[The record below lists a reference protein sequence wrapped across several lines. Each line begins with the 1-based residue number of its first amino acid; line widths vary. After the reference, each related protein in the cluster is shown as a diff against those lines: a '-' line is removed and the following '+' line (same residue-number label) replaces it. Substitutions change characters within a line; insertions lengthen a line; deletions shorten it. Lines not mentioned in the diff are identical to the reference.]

1 MVTGHTRTAT
11 DGIQEARTVT
21 IPTRRRAARP
31 AATRLAWALC
41 VLSVALAVASVGLA
55 FFNGENLLE
64 LVANHHAIGILDALV
79 LSVVGALIVVRDR
92 RHLLAW
98 LLLVDSLLLATFN
111 FASQY
116 GLLALGLTSRHVSLP
131 GGELCSWLAGWTN
144 LPGIVLG
151 VVFLVLLFPDGRLPS
166 RRWWPLA
173 VAGAVTAVVPTV
185 VLAVGYWPLRGPEL
199 FTDQGELPALVGGM
213 FWLAFAGSLVLGAIS
228 VVGLVLRFRRA
239 GAVQRQ
245 QIKWFAYGA
254 VLSIP
259 LSLFPEADPW
269 GPYAEFLGTVLL
281 LGGLG
286 IGILRYRLWD
296 IDRLVNR
303 TLVYGLVTVILGG
316 TYALGVLVL
325 GQAVSAGRR
334 PSSLVVAAT
343 TLVVAAL
350 FQPLRRRVQRAVDR
364 RFNRRHYDAAR
375 TIEAFATRLRA
386 QVDLPALAAELL
398 AVADHTL
405 QPTQVSLWLA
415 QPPTWMAGRRRG
427 SSSTSRSTSRVTG
440 AVSPW
445 PNSR

>member
-1 MVTGHTRTAT
+1 MTSP
-11 DGIQEARTVT
+11 ARQ
-21 IPTRRRAARP
+21 RAAGP
-31 AATRLAWALC
+31 VVTRLAWALC
-41 VLSVALAVASVGLA
+41 ALSVALALASVALA
-55 FFNGENLLE
+55 AFNGENLFE
-64 LVANHHAIGILDALV
+64 LVAAHHAIGILNALV
-79 LSVVGALIVVRDR
+79 LPLIGALIVVGDR

-98 LLLVDSLLLATFN
+98 LLIADGVFLAVYNLTQ
-111 FASQY
+111 QY
-116 GLLALGLTSRHVSLP
+116 AVLALGLTSRRLSLP
-131 GGELCSWLAGWTN
+131 GGDLASWLANWTN
-144 LPGIVLG
+144 VPGIVI
-151 VVFLVLLFPDGRLPS
+151 VAAFMFLLFPDGRLPS
-166 RRWWPLA
+166 RRWWPLGLA
-173 VAGAVTAVVPTV
+173 ATVVLVVPTAL
-185 VLAVGYWPLRGPEL
+185 LAVGYWPLRGPSLMTEE
-199 FTDQGELPALVGGM
+199 GSEPPLVGVM
-213 FWLAFAGSLVLGAIS
+213 FWFAFQAALLLGAIGI
-228 VVGLVLRFRRA
+228 VALVLRFRRA

-259 LSLFPEADPW
+259 LSLFPEARPW
-269 GPYAEFLGTVLL
+269 GPYAELLGTVLL
-281 LGGLG
+281 LAGLG
-286 IGILRYRLWD
+286 VGILRYRLWD

-303 TLVYGLVTVILGG
+303 TLVYGLLTVILGG
-316 TYALGVLVL
+316 AYALGVLVL

-334 PSSLVVAAT
+334 PSSLVVAGT

-375 TIEAFATRLRA
+375 TIEAFATRLRDHT
-386 QVDLPALAAELL
+386 DLPALAAELL

-440 AVSPW
+440 AVSPS

>member
-1 MVTGHTRTAT
+1 M
-11 DGIQEARTVT
+11 T
-21 IPTRRRAARP
+21 IPAQERATRP
-31 AATRLAWALC
+31 AVTRLAWALC
-41 VLSVALAVASVGLA
+41 ALSVALALASVALA
-55 FFNGENLLE
+55 FVNGEDLLE
-64 LVANHHAIGILDALV
+64 QVAAHHAIGILDALV
-79 LSVVGALIVVRDR
+79 LSVVGALIVVRDP

-111 FASQY
+111 FAAQY
-116 GLLALGLTSRHVSLP
+116 APLALGLTSRHLSLP
-131 GGELCSWLAGWTN
+131 GGELASWLASWTN
-144 LPGIVLG
+144 VPGIVIS

-166 RRWWPLA
+166 RRWWP

-185 VLAVGYWPLRGPEL
+185 VLAVGYWPLRGPSLVTQE
-199 FTDQGELPALVGGM
+199 GEVPALVGEM
-213 FWLAFAGSLVLGAIS
+213 FGFAFLGSLVLGAVS
-228 VVGLVLRFRRA
+228 VVGLVLRFHHA

-259 LSLFPEADPW
+259 LSLFPEARPW

-316 TYALGVLVL
+316 AYALGVLVL

-334 PSSLVVAAT
+334 PSGLVVAAT

-375 TIEAFATRLRA
+375 TIEAFAARLRDHT
-386 QVDLPALAAELL
+386 DLPALAAELL
-398 AVADHTL
+398 AVADRTL

-427 SSSTSRSTSRVTG
+427 SPSTSRSTSRVTG
-440 AVSPW
+440 AVSPS
-445 PNSR
+445 PNRR

>member
-1 MVTGHTRTAT
+1 MLEGQTPRD
-11 DGIQEARTVT
+11 DGGEEATVT
-21 IPTRRRAARP
+21 TPATRRP

-41 VLSVALAVASVGLA
+41 VLSVALALAAVGLA
-55 FFNGENLLE
+55 FFNGENLVE
-64 LVANHHAIGILDALV
+64 LVAAHHAIGILDALV
-79 LSVVGALIVVRDR
+79 LSLVGALIVVRDR

-98 LLLVDSLLLATFN
+98 LLLVESVLLATFN
-111 FASQY
+111 FAAQWAP
-116 GLLALGLTSRHVSLP
+116 LALGLTSRHLSLP
-131 GGELCSWLAGWTN
+131 GGDLASWLASWTN
-144 LPGIVLG
+144 VPGIVIG

-173 VAGAVTAVVPTV
+173 AAGALITVVPTLI
-185 VLAVGYWPLRGPEL
+185 LAVGYWPLRGPEL
-199 FTDQGELPALVGGM
+199 VKAEGEVSPLVGGM
-213 FWLAFAGSLVLGAIS
+213 FWIAFAGSLVLGAIA
-228 VVGLVLRFRRA
+228 VVALVLRFRRA
-239 GAVQRQ
+239 GAVERQ

-259 LSLFPEADPW
+259 LTLFPEADPW
-269 GPYAEFLGTVLL
+269 GPYLEFLGTVLL
-281 LGGLG
+281 LAGLG

-303 TLVYGLVTVILGG
+303 TVVYGLVTVILGG
-316 TYALGVLVL
+316 AYALGVLVL
-325 GQAVSAGRR
+325 GHAVSAGRS
-334 PSSLVVAAT
+334 PSSLVVAGT

-375 TIEAFATRLRA
+375 TIEAFATRLREHT
-386 QVDLPALAAELL
+386 DLQALSAELL

-427 SSSTSRSTSRVTG
+427 SSSTSRRTSRVTG
-440 AVSPW
+440 AVSPS
-445 PNSR
+445 PKSR

>member
-1 MVTGHTRTAT
+1 MSV
-11 DGIQEARTVT
+11 QARRQA
-21 IPTRRRAARP
+21 PGS

-41 VLSVALAVASVGLA
+41 VLSVALAVAAVALA
-55 FFNGENLLE
+55 FVNGENLIE

-92 RHLLAW
+92 RQLLAW
-98 LLLVDSLLLATFN
+98 LLLVDSLLLATYN
-111 FASQY
+111 FAAQWAP
-116 GLLALGLTSRHVSLP
+116 LALGLSSRHLSLP
-131 GGELCSWLAGWTN
+131 GGDLASWLTSWTN
-144 LPGIVLG
+144 VPGIVVG

-173 VAGAVTAVVPTV
+173 AAGAVTTVVPTV
-185 VLAVGYWPLRGPEL
+185 ILAVGFWPLRGPALLVQE
-199 FTDQGELPALVGGM
+199 GEVPPLVGDL
-213 FWLAFAGSLVLGAIS
+213 FWIAFLGALVLGAIA
-228 VVGLVLRFRRA
+228 VVALVLRYRRA

-254 VLSIP
+254 ALSIP
-259 LSLFPEADPW
+259 LSLFPEAQPW

-281 LGGLG
+281 LAGLG

-303 TLVYGLVTVILGG
+303 TLVYGLLTVILGG
-316 TYALGVLVL
+316 AYALGVLVL
-325 GQAVSAGRR
+325 GQAVSAGRS

-343 TLVVAAL
+343 TLIVAAL

-375 TIEAFATRLRA
+375 TIEAFATRLRDHT
-386 QVDLPALAAELL
+386 DLPALAAELL

-440 AVSPW
+440 AVSPS
-445 PNSR
+445 PNRR

>member
-1 MVTGHTRTAT
+1 M
-11 DGIQEARTVT
+11 T
-21 IPTRRRAARP
+21 IPARERATRP
-31 AATRLAWALC
+31 AVTRLAWALC
-41 VLSVALAVASVGLA
+41 ALSVALALASVALA
-55 FFNGENLLE
+55 FVNGEDLLE
-64 LVANHHAIGILDALV
+64 QVAAHHAIGILDALV
-79 LSVVGALIVVRDR
+79 LSVVGALIVVRDP

-111 FASQY
+111 FAAQY
-116 GLLALGLTSRHVSLP
+116 APLALGLTSRHLSLP
-131 GGELCSWLAGWTN
+131 GGELASWLASWTN
-144 LPGIVLG
+144 VPGIVIS

-166 RRWWPLA
+166 RRWWP

-185 VLAVGYWPLRGPEL
+185 VLAVGYWPLRGPSLVTQE
-199 FTDQGELPALVGGM
+199 GEVPALVGEM
-213 FWLAFAGSLVLGAIS
+213 FGFAFLGSLVLGAVS
-228 VVGLVLRFRRA
+228 VVGLVLRFHHA

-259 LSLFPEADPW
+259 LSLFPEAQPW

-316 TYALGVLVL
+316 AYALGVLVL

-334 PSSLVVAAT
+334 PSGLVVAAT

-375 TIEAFATRLRA
+375 TIEAFAARLRDHT
-386 QVDLPALAAELL
+386 DLPALAAELL
-398 AVADHTL
+398 AVADRTL

-427 SSSTSRSTSRVTG
+427 SPSTSRSTSRVTG
-440 AVSPW
+440 AVSPS
-445 PNSR
+445 PNRR

>member
-1 MVTGHTRTAT
+1 V
-11 DGIQEARTVT
+11 
-21 IPTRRRAARP
+21 
-31 AATRLAWALC
+31 
-41 VLSVALAVASVGLA
+41 
-55 FFNGENLLE
+55 
-64 LVANHHAIGILDALV
+64 
-79 LSVVGALIVVRDR
+79 
-92 RHLLAW
+92 
-98 LLLVDSLLLATFN
+98 
-111 FASQY
+111 
-116 GLLALGLTSRHVSLP
+116 
-131 GGELCSWLAGWTN
+131 
-144 LPGIVLG
+144 
-151 VVFLVLLFPDGRLPS
+151 
-166 RRWWPLA
+166 A

-185 VLAVGYWPLRGPEL
+185 VLAVGYWPLRGPSLVTQE
-199 FTDQGELPALVGGM
+199 GEVPALVGEM
-213 FWLAFAGSLVLGAIS
+213 FGFAFLGSLVLGAVS

-259 LSLFPEADPW
+259 LSLFPEAQPW

-316 TYALGVLVL
+316 AYALGVLVL

-334 PSSLVVAAT
+334 PSGLVVAAT

-375 TIEAFATRLRA
+375 TIEAFAARLRDHT
-386 QVDLPALAAELL
+386 DLPALAAELL
-398 AVADHTL
+398 AVADRTL

-427 SSSTSRSTSRVTG
+427 SPSTSRSTSRVTG
-440 AVSPW
+440 AVSPS
-445 PNSR
+445 PNRR

>member
-1 MVTGHTRTAT
+1 
-11 DGIQEARTVT
+11 
-21 IPTRRRAARP
+21 
-31 AATRLAWALC
+31 
-41 VLSVALAVASVGLA
+41 
-55 FFNGENLLE
+55 
-64 LVANHHAIGILDALV
+64 
-79 LSVVGALIVVRDR
+79 VVRDP

-111 FASQY
+111 FAAQY
-116 GLLALGLTSRHVSLP
+116 APLALGLTSRHLSLP
-131 GGELCSWLAGWTN
+131 GGELASWLASWTN
-144 LPGIVLG
+144 VPGIVIS

-166 RRWWPLA
+166 RRWWPVA

-185 VLAVGYWPLRGPEL
+185 VLAVGYWPLRGPSLVTQE
-199 FTDQGELPALVGGM
+199 GEVPALVGEM
-213 FWLAFAGSLVLGAIS
+213 FGFAFLGSLVLGAVS
-228 VVGLVLRFRRA
+228 VVGLVLRFHHA

-259 LSLFPEADPW
+259 LSLFPEARPW

-316 TYALGVLVL
+316 AYALGVLVL

-334 PSSLVVAAT
+334 PSGLVVAAT

-375 TIEAFATRLRA
+375 TIEAFAARLRDHT
-386 QVDLPALAAELL
+386 DLPALAAELL
-398 AVADHTL
+398 AVADRTL

-427 SSSTSRSTSRVTG
+427 SPSTSRSTSRVTG
-440 AVSPW
+440 AVSPS
-445 PNSR
+445 PNRR